1 MRLDAAT
8 LRAEAEAHR
17 ARQESPL
24 WSDDRGGRDGDW
36 TAQLNPQAQLAMN
49 LQGRAERRTV
59 PSERKESPPIP
70 AEPEVR
76 RPSAHASESVSAP
89 HPPDIVPR
97 LDALDHAVEKL
108 AAAISSRPVEAGD
121 TAGWLAS
128 AAGDPHTYDAPDPAR
143 RAFCVRLLPGTYERL
158 QRIQQK
164 LALRTTAGAWE
175 LLLRLGLAAVAKIN
189 EE

>member
-17 ARQESPL
+17 ARQESHL
-24 WSDDRGGRDGDW
+24 WSDDSGGRDGDW
-36 TAQLNPQAQLAMN
+36 TTQLNPQAQLAMD
-49 LQGRAERRTV
+49 LQGRAENRPV
-59 PSERKESPPIP
+59 PSERKESPPSP
-70 AEPEVR
+70 TEPEAR
-76 RPSAHASESVSAP
+76 RPPTHAAASVAAP
-89 HPPDIVPR
+89 HAPDIVPR

-108 AAAISSRPVEAGD
+108 AAAMSRRPVEAGD

-175 LLLRLGLAAVAKIN
+175 LLLRLGLAAVAKIK